1 MVGKQN
7 RSCNYQSFKK
17 YHWLYYIPKID
28 SVICF
33 ICTSHNIKNNIL
45 SCIKEEPAFTTKGF
59 SNWKK
64 TIKSFNKYRDSECHK
79 VVLSFHTTV
88 KSCKNIIDTIN
99 INAAKKGKT
108 NGNI

>member
-7 RSCNYQSFKK
+7 RSCNYQSFIK

-28 SVICF
+28 SVIC
-33 ICTSHNIKNNIL
+33 TNHNIKNNML